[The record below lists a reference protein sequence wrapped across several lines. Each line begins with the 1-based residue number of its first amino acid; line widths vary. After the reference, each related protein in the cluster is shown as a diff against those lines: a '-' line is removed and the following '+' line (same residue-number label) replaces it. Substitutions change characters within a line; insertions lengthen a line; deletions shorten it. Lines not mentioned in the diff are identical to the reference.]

1 MERHTNESSRG
12 EIGRDESIS
21 LVLLNT
27 TGNTVLKQVLKWGP
41 KSTEMRRAEIEEN
54 TVDDKVV
61 GDLDVQFGTIE
72 TTAEEPETEEPA
84 TTKKPTS
91 KAKKAE
97 TEQMKEVE
105 DDDDF
110 FGENPFPEE
119 V

>member
-1 MERHTNESSRG
+1 MEAKELKV
-12 EIGRDESIS
+12 S
-21 LVLLNT
+21 LRSTLRLAKCDFVAEALHK
-27 TGNTVLKQVLKWGP
+27 TGQ
-41 KSTEMRRAEIEEN
+41 
-54 TVDDKVV
+54 
-61 GDLDVQFGTIE
+61 
-72 TTAEEPETEEPA
+72 
-84 TTKKPTS
+84 S